1 MELSEG
7 EQFLVTACRVAQTHD
22 YFHWRV
28 VGAKLSWPERR
39 ALRALMELNELRQVI
54 TLRGEE
60 ARLLPAGR
68 ELAEKLMRRIT
79 IDRPRRAPSH
89 KRRRESAAWRA
100 NSASTA

>member
-1 MELSEG
+1 MELTEG

-28 VGAKLSWPERR
+28 VGAKLCWPERR
-39 ALRALMELNELRQVI
+39 ALRVLMELDKLRQMI

-68 ELAEKLMRRIT
+68 ELAETLIRHT
-79 IDRPRRAPSH
+79 GTDRPRRVRTH
-89 KRRRESAAWRA
+89 KRRRESAAWQT